1 MVSIYLTCRSAFRKK
16 KWTANENESRLATLL
31 IRSGSNI
38 KNGIAVIKDDGCLG
52 EFDQEIYE
60 EELFLSPNLHDVTF
74 DSHEREGKL
83 LDNGQVE
90 IHRNVLGFFLP
101 HGLTTDPEIS
111 KQRLNICNQRYHDI
125 ESAWRRTQP
134 SMDFAI
140 LELVDLQLEV
150 PEDVNGV
157 VQNRIASIEAGAK
170 MEANPTEAISDGS
183 TLHEV

>member
-1 MVSIYLTCRSAFRKK
+1 M
-16 KWTANENESRLATLL
+16 

-38 KNGIAVIKDDGCLG
+38 KKAIAVIKNDGCLG

-60 EELFLSPNLHDVTF
+60 EELLLSPNLHDVTF

-83 LDNGQVE
+83 LENGQVE
-90 IHRNVLGFFLP
+90 IDRNVLGFFLP

-125 ESAWRRTQP
+125 ESAWRRTKP
-134 SMDFAI
+134 SMEFVI

-150 PEDVNGV
+150 PEDDNGV
-157 VQNRIASIEAGAK
+157 VQNRIASIEAGAQ
-170 MEANPTEAISDGS
+170 MEANPIEAITDGNK
-183 TLHEV
+183 LHED